1 MRLLLSVALV
11 ATPALAFAEDGG
23 KTQAP
28 KPEADAVP
36 IIGGTEAGS
45 KWPDAVGVMY
55 GGYQECTGTLI
66 APNVVITAGHCI
78 LGGAPNAVLVGAPA
92 LSKAREGE
100 TIAVDKAIPYPNSQS
115 TLDVGVLVLK
125 VPSKFEPRK
134 IASGWAKSDIVNGAQ
149 VQFVGFGTVDRN
161 GSVATDALMEASST
175 ITDFNCS
182 SSSGCNPLA
191 KPDGE
196 LGAGGMGIDTCP
208 GDSGGPMY
216 LVSDM
221 GTFLAGVTSRAY
233 DNARYACGEGGI
245 YGRPD
250 KIVDWIREQTKA
262 DIAVAPTPTLDA
274 PQIEA
279 VRGDPDEVHITPN
292 DPKSN
297 SHTYAVK
304 TPPGYARAAV
314 SDEGTV
320 RVCAG
325 ELTGMDSMVVT
336 VTDANNSA
344 RSVDVTIP
352 ILIVDGDL
360 GEDCDETDFGDDGGC
375 CSASRDARGSIIL
388 AAFVL
393 LALRRR
399 RR

>member
-1 MRLLLSVALV
+1 MRFVLSVALV
-11 ATPALAFAEDGG
+11 AAPALAFAEDGG
-23 KTQAP
+23 KMQAP
-28 KPEADAVP
+28 APDTQAVP
-36 IIGGTEAGS
+36 IIGGSEAGS
-45 KWPDAVGVMY
+45 KWPDTVAVMY
-55 GGYQECTGTLI
+55 GGYQECTGTLV
-66 APNVVITAGHCI
+66 APNVVITAGHCVV
-78 LGGAPNAVLVGAPA
+78 GGAPNAVLIGAPA

-100 TIAVDKAIPYPNSQS
+100 TIAVEKAIPYPSSQS
-115 TLDVGVLVLK
+115 TLDIGVLVLK

-134 IASGWAKSDIVNGAQ
+134 VASGWAKFEIVNGAA
-149 VQFVGFGTVDRN
+149 VQFVGFGTVDRD
-161 GSVATDALMEASST
+161 GSVSTDALMEASST

-216 LVSDM
+216 LMSDI

-250 KIVDWIREQTKA
+250 KIVDWIREQTMV
-262 DIAVAPTPTLDA
+262 DIAVGPTPTLDH
-274 PQIEA
+274 PQLEA
-279 VRGDPDEVHITPN
+279 VVGDADEVRITPN

-297 SHTYAVK
+297 DHTFSIK
-304 TPPGYARAAV
+304 TPPGYGKAAV

-320 RVCAG
+320 RVCTAAVG
-325 ELTGMDSMVVT
+325 TDSLVVT
-336 VTDANNSA
+336 VTDANNPA
-344 RSVDVTIP
+344 RSVDMKIP
-352 ILIVDGDL
+352 INILDGDMVD
-360 GEDCDETDFGDDGGC
+360 DCDETAFGDDGGC
-375 CSASRDARGSIIL
+375 CSASRDARGSIVL